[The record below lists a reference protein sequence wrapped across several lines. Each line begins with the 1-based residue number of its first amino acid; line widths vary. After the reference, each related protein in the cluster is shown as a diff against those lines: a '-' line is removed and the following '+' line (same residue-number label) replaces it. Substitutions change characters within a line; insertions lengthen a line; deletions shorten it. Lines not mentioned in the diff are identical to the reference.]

1 MVSGHG
7 HHAPNKA
14 HNKALKG
21 VLNKVQ
27 KAPAGALLAGAFSW
41 GIYLAIRGAD
51 QKCGYGGGGGWLAP
65 HDIQPALY
73 LVTQQQDGP
82 GKRAGRG
89 HRHIADA
96 ADLPVNDHAF

>member
-41 GIYLAIRGAD
+41 GIYLAI
-51 QKCGYGGGGGWLAP
+51 
-65 HDIQPALY
+65 
-73 LVTQQQDGP
+73 
-82 GKRAGRG
+82 
-89 HRHIADA
+89 
-96 ADLPVNDHAF
+96 

>member
-51 QKCGYGGGGGWLAP
+51 QKCGYGWLAP